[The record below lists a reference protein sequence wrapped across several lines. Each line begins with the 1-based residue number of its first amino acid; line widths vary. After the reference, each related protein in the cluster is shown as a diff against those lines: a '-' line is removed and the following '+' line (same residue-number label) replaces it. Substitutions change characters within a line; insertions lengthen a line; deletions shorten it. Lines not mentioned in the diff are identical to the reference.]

1 MLFLLS
7 NRGFS
12 LCWFLFSFF
21 CGVCFVVL
29 GGFRLLFERGFL
41 KTKEAFKTEPFVLG
55 FDFLLGLVFKS
66 HFDF

>member
-1 MLFLLS
+1 MFVL
-7 NRGFS
+7 
-12 LCWFLFSFF
+12 LCW
-21 CGVCFVVL
+21 GVRF
-29 GGFRLLFERGFL
+29 LFERGFL

>member
-1 MLFLLS
+1 MVS
-7 NRGFS
+7 
-12 LCWFLFSFF
+12 FSFF
-21 CGVCFVVL
+21 AMFVLLCWGVRF
-29 GGFRLLFERGFL
+29 LFERGFL